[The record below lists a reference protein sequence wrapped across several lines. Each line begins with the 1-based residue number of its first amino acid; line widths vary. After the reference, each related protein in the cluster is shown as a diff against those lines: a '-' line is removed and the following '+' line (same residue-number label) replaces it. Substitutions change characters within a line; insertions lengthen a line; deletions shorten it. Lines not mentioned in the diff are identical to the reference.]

1 MSQPSYAKGP
11 ETPLVEM
18 TLAEA
23 LARTAQ
29 RYPEREAV
37 VSRHQ
42 KLRYTWREFDDA
54 VTRVARG
61 LAGLG
66 LRTQDRVGIWSA
78 SCAEW
83 ILLQYACARAGFVL
97 VNVNPAYRS
106 HELAFVLRKSGMR
119 ALFFWTSDARSDYQG
134 ILDEARRPEQALEHV
149 IHLGTGKWD

>member
-1 MSQPSYAKGP
+1 MSKLSYARGP

-29 RYPEREAV
+29 RYPGREAL

-42 KLRYTWREFDDA
+42 NLRYTWRQLDDA

-66 LRTQDRVGIWSA
+66 HRTRG
-78 SCAEW
+78 
-83 ILLQYACARAGFVL
+83 
-97 VNVNPAYRS
+97 
-106 HELAFVLRKSGMR
+106 
-119 ALFFWTSDARSDYQG
+119 T
-134 ILDEARRPEQALEHV
+134 PE
-149 IHLGTGKWD
+149 G